1 MLVALV
7 WEWHVSTEVCSNI
20 SNTFLIIFRSFLFCC
35 CGQTWSAQACVSH
48 ATYRRSCSRKW
59 VLMNEFLIW
68 NFSYNFI
75 IIIICFLIAK
85 NKRNLQINQ
94 ENNILILQKIA
105 PKEKLMKKFQGNGVG
120 WDFLTT
126 VHWIKQV
133 VDEQTILLQSNS
145 QRCGE
150 HRPLQSSVWIFSMI
164 DAGSNLKEA
173 NYERK
178 YMNLAKSF
186 QKRFTFGWPL

>member
-1 MLVALV
+1 
-7 WEWHVSTEVCSNI
+7 
-20 SNTFLIIFRSFLFCC
+20 
-35 CGQTWSAQACVSH
+35 
-48 ATYRRSCSRKW
+48 
-59 VLMNEFLIW
+59 MNEFLIW

-126 VHWIKQV
+126 VH
-133 VDEQTILLQSNS
+133 
-145 QRCGE
+145 
-150 HRPLQSSVWIFSMI
+150 
-164 DAGSNLKEA
+164 
-173 NYERK
+173 
-178 YMNLAKSF
+178 
-186 QKRFTFGWPL
+186 

>member
-1 MLVALV
+1 MLVARV

-120 WDFLTT
+120 WDPDNGALN
-126 VHWIKQV
+126 
-133 VDEQTILLQSNS
+133 QTD
-145 QRCGE
+145 RCGG
-150 HRPLQSSVWIFSMI
+150 WTI
-164 DAGSNLKEA
+164 DILTIEFATLWWA
-173 NYERK
+173 PIP
-178 YMNLAKSF
+178 AK
-186 QKRFTFGWPL
+186 